1 MNRSQQVTIKIL
13 FAFTIAILLAWLL
26 ELPGTVTTGILA
38 IISIQ
43 PTKTD
48 TVLIMIRRLISAV
61 IGFAF
66 ALLVFELFGY
76 TLLMY
81 TLVGIVFTIF
91 SYVATLGVGVVPT
104 LVLLGTL
111 MAHGSYDPLVLLQTS
126 LMLIISIIVS
136 ALVTFLYPSSATKA
150 LEIYAAKTDDV
161 LKQMLTLFA
170 KSLKEPNNQVPYQDS
185 FAQLDT
191 TGKALIV
198 EAESTNKDFLFSQDN
213 SLYAYLKMRQSQMNR
228 VRRLFRLLQSIDQP
242 TPFADGIVTFVE
254 ELIPAIGAVDKATP
268 LRSKL
273 LHLTNDY
280 REKPL
285 PITREE
291 FELRAILFQ
300 MLFELDYF
308 LSVKIQYHQQLNP
321 PN

>member
-1 MNRSQQVTIKIL
+1 MQNRERQTVIKIL

-26 ELPGTVTTGILA
+26 ALPGMVTTGILA

-48 TVLIMIRRLISAV
+48 TVLIMIRRLISAA
-61 IGFAF
+61 IGFSF

-81 TLVGIVFTIF
+81 TIIGVVFTIF
-91 SYVATLGVGVVPT
+91 SYVTTLGVGVVPT

-111 MAHGSYDPLVLLQTS
+111 LGHGSYDPVVLFQTS
-126 LMLIISIIVS
+126 LMLIISIVVS

-150 LEIYAAKTDDV
+150 LELYASKTDDV
-161 LKQMLTLFA
+161 LKQMLTLFQTA
-170 KSLKEPNNQVPYQDS
+170 LTTPNNQIPYQDA
-185 FAQLDT
+185 FGELDA
-191 TGKALIV
+191 TGKALISD
-198 EAESTNKDFLFSQDN
+198 AEITNKDFLFGQDN

-228 VRRLFRLLQSIDQP
+228 VRRLFRLLQSIEAP
-242 TPFADGIVTFVE
+242 TPFAQGILDFIT
-254 ELIPAIGAVDKATP
+254 ELIPAIGAVDKATA
-268 LRSKL
+268 LRAKL
-273 LHLTNDY
+273 LLLTKEY
-280 REKPL
+280 RQKPL
-285 PITREE
+285 PKTREE

-308 LSVKIQYHQQLNP
+308 LSVKIQYHQQSSN
-321 PN
+321 

>member
-1 MNRSQQVTIKIL
+1 MQNRERQTVIKIL

-26 ELPGTVTTGILA
+26 ALPGMVTTGILA

-48 TVLIMIRRLISAV
+48 TVLIMIRRLISAA
-61 IGFAF
+61 IGFSF

-81 TLVGIVFTIF
+81 TIIGVVFTIF
-91 SYVATLGVGVVPT
+91 SYVTTLGVGVVPT

-111 MAHGSYDPLVLLQTS
+111 LGHGSYDPVVLFQTS
-126 LMLIISIIVS
+126 LMLIISIVVS

-150 LEIYAAKTDDV
+150 LELYASKTDDV
-161 LKQMLTLFA
+161 LKQMLTLFQTA
-170 KSLKEPNNQVPYQDS
+170 LTTPNNQIPYQDAY
-185 FAQLDT
+185 AQLDA
-191 TGKALIV
+191 TGKALISD
-198 EAESTNKDFLFSQDN
+198 AEITNKDFLFGQDN

-228 VRRLFRLLQSIDQP
+228 VRRLFRLLQSIEAP
-242 TPFADGIVTFVE
+242 TPFAQGILDFIT
-254 ELIPAIGAVDKATP
+254 ELIPAIGAVDKATA
-268 LRSKL
+268 LRTQL
-273 LHLTNDY
+273 LLLTKDY
-280 REKPL
+280 RQKPL
-285 PITREE
+285 PKTREE

-308 LSVKIQYHQQLNP
+308 LSVKIQYHQQSTN
-321 PN
+321 

>member
-1 MNRSQQVTIKIL
+1 MQNRERQTVIKIL

-26 ELPGTVTTGILA
+26 ALPGMVTTGILA

-48 TVLIMIRRLISAV
+48 TVLIMIRRLISAA
-61 IGFAF
+61 IGFSF

-81 TLVGIVFTIF
+81 TIIGVVFTIF
-91 SYVATLGVGVVPT
+91 SYVTTLGVGVVPT

-111 MAHGSYDPLVLLQTS
+111 LGHGSYDPVVLFQTS
-126 LMLIISIIVS
+126 LMLIISIVVS

-150 LEIYAAKTDDV
+150 LELYASKTDDV
-161 LKQMLTLFA
+161 LKQMLTLFQTA
-170 KSLKEPNNQVPYQDS
+170 LTTPNNQIPYQDA
-185 FAQLDT
+185 FGELDA
-191 TGKALIV
+191 TGKALISD
-198 EAESTNKDFLFSQDN
+198 AEITNKDFLFGQDN

-228 VRRLFRLLQSIDQP
+228 VRRLFRLLQSIEAP
-242 TPFADGIVTFVE
+242 TPFAQGILDFIT
-254 ELIPAIGAVDKATP
+254 ELIPAIGAVDKATA
-268 LRSKL
+268 LRTQL
-273 LHLTNDY
+273 LLLTKDY
-280 REKPL
+280 RQKPL
-285 PITREE
+285 PKTREE

-308 LSVKIQYHQQLNP
+308 LSVKIQYHQQSTN
-321 PN
+321 

>member
-1 MNRSQQVTIKIL
+1 MQNRERQTVIKIL

-26 ELPGTVTTGILA
+26 ALPGTVTTGILA

-48 TVLIMIRRLISAV
+48 TVLIMIRRLISAA
-61 IGFAF
+61 IGFSF

-81 TLVGIVFTIF
+81 TIIGVVFTIF
-91 SYVATLGVGVVPT
+91 SYVTTLGVGVVPT

-111 MAHGSYDPLVLLQTS
+111 LGHGSYDPVVLIQTS
-126 LMLIISIIVS
+126 LMLIISIVVS

-150 LEIYAAKTDDV
+150 LELYASKTDDV
-161 LKQMLTLFA
+161 LKQMLTLFQTA
-170 KSLKEPNNQVPYQDS
+170 LTTPNNQIPYQDA
-185 FAQLDT
+185 FGELDA
-191 TGKALIV
+191 TGKALIS
-198 EAESTNKDFLFSQDN
+198 EAEITNKDFLFGQDN

-228 VRRLFRLLQSIDQP
+228 VRRLFRLLQSIEAP
-242 TPFADGIVTFVE
+242 TPFAQGILNFIT
-254 ELIPAIGAVDKATP
+254 ELIPAIGAVDKATA
-268 LRSKL
+268 LRTQL
-273 LHLTNDY
+273 LLLTKDY
-280 REKPL
+280 RQKSL
-285 PITREE
+285 PKTREE

-308 LSVKIQYHQQLNP
+308 LSIKIQYHQQSTN
-321 PN
+321 

>member
-1 MNRSQQVTIKIL
+1 MQNRERQTVIKIL

-26 ELPGTVTTGILA
+26 ALPGMVTTGILA

-48 TVLIMIRRLISAV
+48 TVLIMIRRLISAA
-61 IGFAF
+61 IGFSF

-81 TLVGIVFTIF
+81 TIIGVVFTIF
-91 SYVATLGVGVVPT
+91 SYVTTLGVGVVPT

-111 MAHGSYDPLVLLQTS
+111 LGHGSYDPVVLFQTS
-126 LMLIISIIVS
+126 LMLIISIVVS

-150 LEIYAAKTDDV
+150 LELYASKTDDV
-161 LKQMLTLFA
+161 LKQMLTLFQTA
-170 KSLKEPNNQVPYQDS
+170 LTTPNNQIPYQDA
-185 FAQLDT
+185 FGELDA
-191 TGKALIV
+191 TGKALISD
-198 EAESTNKDFLFSQDN
+198 AEITNKDFLFGQDN

-228 VRRLFRLLQSIDQP
+228 VRRLFRLLQSIEAP
-242 TPFADGIVTFVE
+242 TPFAQGILDFIT
-254 ELIPAIGAVDKATP
+254 ELIPAIGAVDKATA
-268 LRSKL
+268 LRAKL
-273 LHLTNDY
+273 LLLTKEY
-280 REKPL
+280 RQKPL
-285 PITREE
+285 PKTREE

-308 LSVKIQYHQQLNP
+308 LSIKIQYHQQSTN
-321 PN
+321 

>member
-1 MNRSQQVTIKIL
+1 MSRSQQINIKIL

-26 ELPGTVTTGILA
+26 ALPGTITTGILA

-48 TVLIMIRRLISAV
+48 TVLIMIRRLISAA
-61 IGFAF
+61 IGFSF

-81 TLVGIVFTIF
+81 TIIGVVFTIF
-91 SYVATLGVGVVPT
+91 SYVTTLGVGVVPT

-111 MAHGSYDPLVLLQTS
+111 LGHGSYDPVVFFQTS
-126 LMLIISIIVS
+126 LMLIISIVVS

-150 LEIYAAKTDDV
+150 LELYASKTDDV
-161 LKQMLTLFA
+161 LKQMLTLFQTA
-170 KSLKEPNNQVPYQDS
+170 LTTPNDQIPYQDS
-185 FAQLDT
+185 FGQLDA
-191 TGKALIV
+191 TGKALIS
-198 EAESTNKDFLFSQDN
+198 EAEITNKDFLFGQDN

-228 VRRLFRLLQSIDQP
+228 VRRLFRLLQSIEAQ
-242 TPFADGIVTFVE
+242 TPFAQGILDFIT
-254 ELIPAIGAVDKATP
+254 ELIPAIGAVDKATA
-268 LRSKL
+268 LRTQL
-273 LHLTNDY
+273 LLLTKDY
-280 REKPL
+280 RQKPL
-285 PITREE
+285 PKTREE

-308 LSVKIQYHQQLNP
+308 LSIKIQYHQQSTN
-321 PN
+321 

>member
-1 MNRSQQVTIKIL
+1 MTFNRQQQTTIKIL

-26 ELPGTVTTGILA
+26 ALPGTVTTGILA

-48 TVLIMIRRLISAV
+48 TVLIMIRRLISAA
-61 IGFAF
+61 IGFSF

-81 TLVGIVFTIF
+81 TIIGVVFTIF
-91 SYVATLGVGVVPT
+91 SYVTTLGVGVVPT

-111 MAHGSYDPLVLLQTS
+111 LGHGSYDPVVLIQTS
-126 LMLIISIIVS
+126 LMLIISIVVS

-150 LEIYAAKTDDV
+150 LELYASKTDDV
-161 LKQMLTLFA
+161 LKQMLTLFQTA
-170 KSLKEPNNQVPYQDS
+170 LTTPNDQIPYQDS
-185 FAQLDT
+185 FGELDA
-191 TGKALIV
+191 TGKALIS
-198 EAESTNKDFLFSQDN
+198 EAEITNKDFLFGQDN

-228 VRRLFRLLQSIDQP
+228 VRRLFRLLQSIEAP
-242 TPFADGIVTFVE
+242 TPFAQGILDFIT
-254 ELIPAIGAVDKATP
+254 ELIPAIGAVDKATA
-268 LRSKL
+268 LRTQL
-273 LHLTNDY
+273 LLLTKDY
-280 REKPL
+280 RQKPL
-285 PITREE
+285 PKTREE

-308 LSVKIQYHQQLNP
+308 LSIKIQYHQQSTN
-321 PN
+321 

>member
-1 MNRSQQVTIKIL
+1 MQNRERQTVIKIL

-26 ELPGTVTTGILA
+26 ALPGMVTTGILA

-48 TVLIMIRRLISAV
+48 TVLIMIRRLISAA
-61 IGFAF
+61 IGFSF

-81 TLVGIVFTIF
+81 TIIGVVFTIF
-91 SYVATLGVGVVPT
+91 SYVTTLGVGVVPT

-111 MAHGSYDPLVLLQTS
+111 VGHGSYDPVVLFQTS
-126 LMLIISIIVS
+126 LMLIISIVVS

-150 LEIYAAKTDDV
+150 LELYASKTDDV
-161 LKQMLTLFA
+161 LKQMLTLFQTA
-170 KSLKEPNNQVPYQDS
+170 LTTPNNQIPYQDA
-185 FAQLDT
+185 FGELDT
-191 TGKALIV
+191 TGKALISD
-198 EAESTNKDFLFSQDN
+198 AEITNKDFLFGQDN

-228 VRRLFRLLQSIDQP
+228 VRRLFRLLQSIDVP
-242 TPFADGIVTFVE
+242 TPFAQGILDFIT
-254 ELIPAIGAVDKATP
+254 ELIPAIGAVDKATA
-268 LRSKL
+268 LRTQL
-273 LHLTNDY
+273 LLLTKDY
-280 REKPL
+280 RQKPL
-285 PITREE
+285 PKTREE

-308 LSVKIQYHQQLNP
+308 LSIKIQYHQQSTN
-321 PN
+321 

>member
-1 MNRSQQVTIKIL
+1 MLNRERQTIIKIL
-13 FAFTIAILLAWLL
+13 FAFTISILLAWLL

-48 TVLIMIRRLISAV
+48 TVLIMIRRLISAA

-66 ALLVFELFGY
+66 ALIAFELFGY
-76 TLLMY
+76 TLLLY
-81 TLVGIVFTIF
+81 TVVGIVFTIF
-91 SYVATLGVGVVPT
+91 SFAATLGVGVVST
-104 LVLLGTL
+104 LVLLGIL
-111 MAHGSYDPLVLLQTS
+111 MGHGSYDPLVLVQTS
-126 LMLIISIIVS
+126 LMLIISIVVS
-136 ALVTFLYPSSATKA
+136 ALVTFLYPSSAKKA
-150 LEIYAAKTDDV
+150 LELYAAKTDDV

-170 KSLKEPNNQVPYQDS
+170 KALQQPNNQVPYQDS
-185 FAQLDT
+185 FTQLDT
-191 TGKALIV
+191 TGKALIG

-228 VRRLFRLLQSIDQP
+228 VRRLFRLLQSIDEP
-242 TPFADGIVTFVE
+242 TTFASGILGIVAQ
-254 ELIPAIGAVDKATP
+254 LIPAIGASDKATS
-268 LRSKL
+268 LRTELIK
-273 LHLTNDY
+273 LTNDY

-285 PITREE
+285 PKTREE

-308 LSVKIQYHQQLNP
+308 LSVKIQYHNQSTN
-321 PN
+321 